1 MEDSEKTQTQQIEIV
16 QSSPA
21 EFVSSG
27 SSQGR
32 NPFWAQIVEPGRDLR
47 FSDETL
53 QLLRLRLKA
62 AAIDLIIVLGI
73 GYVGN
78 AIGGNHHWLV
88 LRTLIL
94 SGMIGCYVWLRSQK
108 EIGIRNLRGMELFIF
123 GGVALQM
130 SLMMYSRSEH
140 FTTLKDAASLIG
152 VQQFFFTAFCL
163 HILTYGIFMPNT
175 WRRAAVV
182 TVVLACIPY
191 TVQWI
196 QQNNNATARE
206 LLSMNHGSAPIPVT
220 FVAALIGSFGSHIIN
235 RTRREAFQA
244 RQIMQYR
251 LQERIGSGGMGEVY
265 RAEHVL
271 LKRKCAMKLIKPE
284 KVKNP
289 SALASFEREVIATA
303 RLTHWNTVEIYDYGH
318 TDDGTFYYVMEL
330 LEGRSLQTLVESVGP
345 LPPER
350 VVYLLAQV
358 CDALHE
364 AHAAGLIHRDIKPA
378 NIFSACRGGV
388 HDVVKLLDFG
398 LVREV
403 SAPSSDEKRTASF
416 SGTPL
421 YMAPEQVVE
430 YDAVDGRTD
439 IYALGAVAYFM
450 LTGRPPFEGLTTID
464 TLRAH
469 ASSPVTKPS
478 SFQANIPA
486 DLENIVLKCLEK
498 DPINRFQTA
507 RSAGIS
513 IRECACAKEWNADK
527 ASQWWKNDRS

>member
-1 MEDSEKTQTQQIEIV
+1 MDDSEKTQTQQIELV

-21 EFVSSG
+21 QFGSSG

-32 NPFWAQIVEPGRDLR
+32 SPFWAQIVEPGRDLR

-73 GYVGN
+73 GYIGN

-140 FTTLKDAASLIG
+140 FTALKDAVSLIG

-182 TVVLACIPY
+182 TVVLAGIPY
-191 TVQWI
+191 AVQWI
-196 QQNNNATARE
+196 QQNNNTTARE

-220 FVAALIGSFGSHIIN
+220 LVAALIGSFGSHIIN

-289 SALASFEREVIATA
+289 AALASFEREVIATA
-303 RLTHWNTVEIYDYGH
+303 RLTHWNTVEIYD
-318 TDDGTFYYVMEL
+318 
-330 LEGRSLQTLVESVGP
+330 
-345 LPPER
+345 
-350 VVYLLAQV
+350 
-358 CDALHE
+358 
-364 AHAAGLIHRDIKPA
+364 
-378 NIFSACRGGV
+378 
-388 HDVVKLLDFG
+388 
-398 LVREV
+398 
-403 SAPSSDEKRTASF
+403 
-416 SGTPL
+416 
-421 YMAPEQVVE
+421 
-430 YDAVDGRTD
+430 
-439 IYALGAVAYFM
+439 
-450 LTGRPPFEGLTTID
+450 
-464 TLRAH
+464 
-469 ASSPVTKPS
+469 
-478 SFQANIPA
+478 
-486 DLENIVLKCLEK
+486 
-498 DPINRFQTA
+498 
-507 RSAGIS
+507 
-513 IRECACAKEWNADK
+513 
-527 ASQWWKNDRS
+527 